1 MSWLHIA
8 MNAEGLSR
16 MVTRVQK
23 SIDYR
28 LRHVQFVEKAPASVL
43 DEALGILDACL
54 CGPH

>member
-1 MSWLHIA
+1 M
-8 MNAEGLSR
+8 
-16 MVTRVQK
+16 MVEQIK

-28 LRHVQFVEKAPASVL
+28 LRRVQFVEKAPASVL